1 MLPILEPFTI
11 NTIEFQSFTI
21 YHLPSWKQI
30 KKMGLFKHSVFMCSI
45 NCLFL
50 FICLL
55 IFGDLSQLI
64 LPLSICIALWD
75 FYYMHLFFQ
84 DMEDD
89 FSRVADFLEDDFN
102 RIVDFLIR
110 FWVSFQNFIYVL
122 QIAMEAINL
131 IQWNHNLE
139 LNCKYIYMI

>member
-1 MLPILEPFTI
+1 MPP
-11 NTIEFQSFTI
+11 
-21 YHLPSWKQI
+21 WKQI
-30 KKMGLFKHSVFMCSI
+30 KKWVYLNILFSCVPLIVF
-45 NCLFL
+45 FL

-55 IFGDLSQLI
+55 IFGDLSKLI

-84 DMEDD
+84 DMKDD
-89 FSRVADFLEDDFN
+89 FNRLSDFLEDDFN
-102 RIVDFLIR
+102 RIVDFLIH
-110 FWVSFQNFIYVL
+110 FWVSFQNVIQCFANVFR
-122 QIAMEAINL
+122 QFAMTAINL